1 MHVPPILA
9 KTESTDIV
17 TVLIK
22 KIISQIAD
30 NLADPLYV
38 FKSATRNNSIVSVHS
53 VLDKQNNPVMISL
66 STKLGATQ
74 NIEVN
79 LISSI
84 YGRPVQQLQN
94 WIKKELL
101 IYWNDLDNS
110 KAALSVRL
118 QLPSDVTAST
128 HNILV
133 DITDCQ

>member
-1 MHVPPILA
+1 M
-9 KTESTDIV
+9 
-17 TVLIK
+17 IK

>member
-1 MHVPPILA
+1 MPPILA

-110 KAALSVRL
+110 KAELSVRL